1 MLRLR
6 CVIAHKTLSSP
17 RFQCENTAMGMP
29 YFHGENLAE
38 FCIWCAIA
46 HRQGVAPI
54 YTTRIDMLILRRVET
69 PQSIKRVDACQCLSH
84 TWGNHCHWV
93 TRIGKITLWCL
104 CTQYSMNMHLRQLPW
119 AHTHTTRSTTLM
131 TRDSHSCSHESP
143 SYKAHNHSYTGR
155 HIYIYIYTYIM
166 HNVIT

>member
-1 MLRLR
+1 MYWALTFGFRMGMILINAFPVCFDNILPYFRGGNSAMLRLR

-29 YFHGENLAE
+29 YFHDENLAE

-54 YTTRIDMLILRRVET
+54 YTTRIDMLILRRAET
-69 PQSIKRVDACQCLSH
+69 PQSIKRVDACQCVSH

-93 TRIGKITLWCL
+93 TRIGKITL
-104 CTQYSMNMHLRQLPW
+104 
-119 AHTHTTRSTTLM
+119 
-131 TRDSHSCSHESP
+131 
-143 SYKAHNHSYTGR
+143 
-155 HIYIYIYTYIM
+155 
-166 HNVIT
+166 